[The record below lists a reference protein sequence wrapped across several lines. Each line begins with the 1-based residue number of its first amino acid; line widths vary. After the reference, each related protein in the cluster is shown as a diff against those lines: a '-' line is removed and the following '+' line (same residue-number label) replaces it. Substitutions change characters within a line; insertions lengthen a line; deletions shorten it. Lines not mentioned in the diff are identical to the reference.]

1 MTDAR
6 HPPLAIDRDRLWS
19 TILRSAEIG
28 PGAAGGLRRLALSDD
43 DRAMRDVFRGWCEES
58 GLAVRIDRAGNMFAR
73 LAGREA
79 LPPVLVG
86 SHLDS
91 QITGGRFDGV
101 VGVLAGLEA
110 VRAIQDAGITPRR
123 PIEVV
128 NWTNEEGARFSPPM
142 MASAVF
148 AGVQDMAWLDAR
160 TDADGKAVADELAR
174 IGYRGDAP
182 VGFAIDSYLELHI
195 EQGPELDAAGLALG
209 VVTGGYPTRGLRV
222 RFTGD
227 TAHTGPTPMDRRRD
241 ALVAA
246 SLLATAVFELGW
258 RRAPVGKATT
268 TAMELWPNL
277 PGLVTRTATVT
288 LDVRHADE
296 ATALAMFEEARRAAH
311 AAGARAACAV
321 EELESWRFGDER
333 FDPELIAL
341 VERCTAARGVAA
353 RRMASQAGHDAYH
366 LARVAPTLMLFC
378 PCRDGVTHNE
388 AEHCDPADVTPAAE
402 VLADAVLARAER

>member
-1 MTDAR
+1 VTDAQ
-6 HPPLAIDRDRLWS
+6 HSPLAIDRDRLWS

-28 PGAAGGLRRLALSDD
+28 PGEAGGLCRLALTDA
-43 DRAMRDVFRGWCEES
+43 DRAMRDVFRAWCEES
-58 GLAVRIDRAGNMFAR
+58 GLAVRVDRAGNMFAR
-73 LAGREA
+73 LAGRED

-101 VGVLAGLEA
+101 VGVLAALEA
-110 VRAIQDAGITPRR
+110 VRAIQDAGIAPRR

-148 AGVQDMAWLDAR
+148 AGVKDMAWLDAR
-160 TDADGKAVADELAR
+160 ADADGKTVAGELAR
-174 IGYRGDAP
+174 IGYRGEAP

-195 EQGPELDAAGLALG
+195 EQGPELNAAGLKLG

-246 SLLATAVFELGW
+246 SYLSTAVHELGW
-258 RRAPVGKATT
+258 RHAPVGKATT
-268 TAMELWPNL
+268 TRMELWPNL
-277 PGLVTRTATVT
+277 PGLITRTATVT
-288 LDVRHADE
+288 LDVRHADA
-296 ATALAMFEEARRAAH
+296 ATALAMAEEARRAAH

-321 EELESWRFGDER
+321 EELETWRFGDER

-341 VERCTAARGVAA
+341 VERCAAARGVAA

-366 LARVAPTLMLFC
+366 LARVAPTVMLFC

-388 AEHCDPADVTPAAE
+388 AERCEPEDVVPAAE